1 MRQKQRERYREK
13 FGAVDEWINKEIDK
27 YNLTIHN

>member
-13 FGAVDEWINKEIDK
+13 YGEVDEWINKEIEK
-27 YNLTIHN
+27 YHFNDT